1 MSFDMFFLI
10 SVLFYTVL
18 GLCVGSFLNVVIY
31 RLPVMVLN
39 SVPTNTMNSKD
50 VNFFKNRFNLC
61 FPRSFCPNCYQP
73 LKLEHNIPLLGWLL
87 LRGMTQCCHQRIN
100 PRYIIV
106 ELLTLFLTL
115 FAVFFIQD
123 GYLIFCSLLF
133 LWAIIPLA
141 FIDIEHYILPDCI
154 TLPLLWCGLIININN
169 SFSPLS
175 FSVLGAVT
183 GYIFLWFPYWIFKV
197 FKNIDGMGYGDFKLM
212 AALGA
217 WFGVIAIPF
226 LVLLSSCFGI
236 IAYIIIN
243 KLLKKKIEYLAFGP
257 CIALAG
263 VVYLFWGKYINFLFY

>member
-10 SVLFYTVL
+10 SVLFYSVL

-115 FAVFFIQD
+115 FSFFFIQE
-123 GYLIFCSLLF
+123 GYLIFCGLLF
-133 LWAIIPLA
+133 LWAIIVLA
-141 FIDIEHYILPDCI
+141 FIDIEYYILPDCI

-183 GYIFLWFPYWIFKV
+183 GYVFLWFPYWIFKV
-197 FKNIDGMGYGDFKLM
+197 FKNIDGMGHGDFKLM

-243 KLLKKKIEYLAFGP
+243 KSLKKKLKYLAFGP

>member
-1 MSFDMFFLI
+1 M
-10 SVLFYTVL
+10 L

-31 RLPVMVLN
+31 RLPIMVLN

-73 LKLEHNIPLLGWLL
+73 LKWEHNIPLLGWLF
-87 LRGMTQCCHQRIN
+87 LRGMTQCCHQIIN

-115 FAVFFIQD
+115 FSVFFIQD

-133 LWAIIPLA
+133 LWAIIALA

-154 TLPLLWCGLIININN
+154 TLPLLWCGLVININN

-175 FSVLGAVT
+175 LSVLGAVT
-183 GYIFLWFPYWIFKV
+183 GYVFLWFPYWIFKV
-197 FKNIDGMGYGDFKLM
+197 FKNIDGM
-212 AALGA
+212 
-217 WFGVIAIPF
+217 
-226 LVLLSSCFGI
+226 
-236 IAYIIIN
+236 
-243 KLLKKKIEYLAFGP
+243 
-257 CIALAG
+257 
-263 VVYLFWGKYINFLFY
+263 

>member
-1 MSFDMFFLI
+1 MVISTWYD
-10 SVLFYTVL
+10 SVLSPKNQSPIYNCRV
-18 GLCVGSFLNVVIY
+18 VDSFFDTI
-31 RLPVMVLN
+31 
-39 SVPTNTMNSKD
+39 
-50 VNFFKNRFNLC
+50 
-61 FPRSFCPNCYQP
+61 
-73 LKLEHNIPLLGWLL
+73 
-87 LRGMTQCCHQRIN
+87 
-100 PRYIIV
+100 
-106 ELLTLFLTL
+106 
-115 FAVFFIQD
+115 FIQE
-123 GYLIFCSLLF
+123 GYLIFCGLLF
-133 LWAIIPLA
+133 LWAIIVLA
-141 FIDIEHYILPDCI
+141 FIDVEYYILPDCI

-183 GYIFLWFPYWIFKV
+183 GYVFLWFPYWIFKV
-197 FKNIDGMGYGDFKLM
+197 FKNIDGMGHGDFKLM

-243 KLLKKKIEYLAFGP
+243 KSLKKKLKYLAFGP